1 MDAISSTSDTTT
13 QSLAQFSSETTLNAT
28 TTTSQSS
35 TLDASSLDSMDSML
49 ASLDSS
55 LQSEQMMQLAI
66 ALIILQM
73 INSGETDT
81 SAITDLLGSLTSDN
95 LLESASDLLGEGTF
109 AYESQTEITINQTT
123 NASYIEN
130 AYADDSTNDTT
141 EQFNNVDVLI

>member
-1 MDAISSTSDTTT
+1 VLFRSGYATATFSPGFTVRFVSNGNQPGDT
-13 QSLAQFSSETTLNAT
+13 AGAE
-28 TTTSQSS
+28 
-35 TLDASSLDSMDSML
+35 
-49 ASLDSS
+49 
-55 LQSEQMMQLAI
+55 
-66 ALIILQM
+66 QM